1 MTDLERLIC
10 AAIWAGLFI
19 LNYFIMSKLDE
30 KEADKQDKQLERNL
44 RELQLRRNR
53 SGGYK

>member
-19 LNYFIMSKLDE
+19 LNYFIMSKLEE

>member
-1 MTDLERLIC
+1 MTDMERLIC
-10 AAIWAGLFI
+10 MGIWLILFI
-19 LNYFIMSKLDE
+19 MISYIMSKLDE